1 MNAMKGRHPPVR
13 DAKARTYGRGRKAE
27 QTAGTAS
34 YDPCGILRVHC
45 RGCDQVP
52 DAGSPACIRC
62 ITAAISSEGAAERIW
77 LEGGKD
83 TEIHGPAAEILCDLA
98 QIRTVLRPSDGRR
111 CSSCGRSPERVIG
124 DAWADFPDPSFAS
137 ACDRLYSLRDDS
149 PECTACLQ
157 RTRAALMM
165 ADDGMA
171 RVREKAARIA
181 SRRRDAL

>member
-13 DAKARTYGRGRKAE
+13 DAKARPYGRGRKAE

-62 ITAAISSEGAAERIW
+62 ITAAISSEG
-77 LEGGKD
+77 
-83 TEIHGPAAEILCDLA
+83 AAEILCDLA